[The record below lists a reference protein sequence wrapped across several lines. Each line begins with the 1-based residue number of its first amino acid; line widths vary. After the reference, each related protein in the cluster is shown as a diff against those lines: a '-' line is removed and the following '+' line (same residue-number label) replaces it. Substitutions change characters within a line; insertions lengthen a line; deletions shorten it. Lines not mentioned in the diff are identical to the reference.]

1 MAPAAAS
8 CRHRTL
14 CVTSR
19 RTPANCGRC
28 RAAVAAGCSPAGRCQ
43 SYWRSGGGALRSR
56 ASHPAGGSRVQRAG
70 ARSVCSRA
78 SCLEAQRRRLV
89 KQGRGAVSGRGAVTG
104 EAVRAH
110 ADRGRLDRQ
119 RKIPLGGE
127 SKHSHFLTFPYIP
140 ISSHAHLL
148 TFQLPHIPTS
158 SHSNFLTFALPHI
171 STSLSSHFLTFPLPH
186 ISTSLSSHFLTFPL
200 PYLPTSSHPHFFTFP
215 HSSTAPSLLVT
226 ARNTEPF
233 SQPRQQIT
241 LLHKCSNVS
250 FREKS

>member
-1 MAPAAAS
+1 MALTRGRQMAPAAAS

-119 RKIPLGGE
+119 RKIPLRGE
-127 SKHSHFLTFPYIP
+127 SKHSHFLTF
-140 ISSHAHLL
+140 L
-148 TFQLPHIPTS
+148 TFQFPHIPTS
-158 SHSNFLTFALPHI
+158 SHSNFLTF
-171 STSLSSHFLTFPLPH
+171 PLPH
-186 ISTSLSSHFLTFPL
+186 IPTSSPLHFLTFPL
-200 PYLPTSSHPHFFTFP
+200 PYLPTSSHSLIPLLHQV
-215 HSSTAPSLLVT
+215 SLLQLVILNHSPSR
-226 ARNTEPF
+226 ASR
-233 SQPRQQIT
+233 
-241 LLHKCSNVS
+241 
-250 FREKS
+250 